1 MKADFVEVPLF
12 LATLVIPVIGSLRDE
27 LPSRRGL
34 LFLIKT
40 EPERVSAQRLR
51 FEEFSFDLYRVVYH
65 GRVERVEGI
74 AIRYWGG
81 QIVMALPG

>member
-1 MKADFVEVPLF
+1 MKADFVEVLLF

-27 LPSRRGL
+27 LPSRRWF
-34 LFLIKT
+34 FLIKT

-51 FEEFSFDLYRVVYH
+51 FEEFSFDLYRVVNH

-74 AIRYWGG
+74 SIRYWGG